1 VNEFTCRI
9 CNKTC
14 YSAAELENHVNK
26 NCPYC
31 GADMRKSAEDKC
43 VMCGSYIPEGRMVCS
58 VCEKDPFHV
67 LRKEQD
73 YEKG

>member
-1 VNEFTCRI
+1 VKVFMCKACRRI
-9 CNKTC
+9 S
-14 YSAAELENHVNK
+14 YPVIELENHVNK
-26 NCPYC
+26 NCPFC
-31 GADMRKSAEDKC
+31 GADMRRSAEGEC
-43 VMCGSYIPEGRMVCS
+43 VMCGSYVPEGRMVCS